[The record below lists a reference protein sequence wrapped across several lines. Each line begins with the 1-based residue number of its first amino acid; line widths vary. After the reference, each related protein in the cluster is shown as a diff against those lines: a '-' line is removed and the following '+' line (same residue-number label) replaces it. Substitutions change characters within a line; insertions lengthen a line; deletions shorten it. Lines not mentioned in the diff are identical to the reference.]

1 MPIKLGDKVS
11 GSDKPADNMVAAS
24 QIQTWLASQRRDI
37 EDQLRWQ
44 GDAPDLMRAL
54 TK

>member
-1 MPIKLGDKVS
+1 MF
-11 GSDKPADNMVAAS
+11 AAS
-24 QIQTWLASQRRDI
+24 QVLTWLASQRRDI

-44 GDAPDLMRAL
+44 GDIPDLMYAL